1 MEERLLEI
9 RVVPSEPAHVAAE
22 NERSRHDASNLRID
36 RWEYDSRSLKA
47 QAPGQHRLT
56 IGVPLTVALVNPVKI
71 TWPPP
76 SPPRSV
82 LGVSSPGAHPCK
94 QGNAAY
100 AGNPQLVRDGK
111 NPKRLNENDVGHAHE
126 RVEVAQ
132 HERNAREVGST
143 TDEDVRAAPGLEI
156 RRRASA
162 RRRTVRDGVSP
173 RDGCIGEPT
182 GLERGGRKSPRH
194 T

>member
-1 MEERLLEI
+1 MRARQGRTRE
-9 RVVPSEPAHVAAE
+9 H
-22 NERSRHDASNLRID
+22 
-36 RWEYDSRSLKA
+36 
-47 QAPGQHRLT
+47 
-56 IGVPLTVALVNPVKI
+56 
-71 TWPPP
+71 
-76 SPPRSV
+76 
-82 LGVSSPGAHPCK
+82 
-94 QGNAAY
+94 GNAAY

-132 HERNAREVGST
+132 HERNAREVGLT